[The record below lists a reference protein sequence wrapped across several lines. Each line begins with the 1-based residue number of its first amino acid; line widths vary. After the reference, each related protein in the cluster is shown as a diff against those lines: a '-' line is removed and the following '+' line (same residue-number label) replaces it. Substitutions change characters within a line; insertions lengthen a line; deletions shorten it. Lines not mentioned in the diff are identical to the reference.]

1 MHLWC
6 KARVAMV
13 KINECRGIM
22 PKVVPKNSV
31 AIKGPVARAHDRT
44 ATEPLHLVQTMS
56 EPNLE

>member
-1 MHLWC
+1 
-6 KARVAMV
+6 MV
-13 KINECRGIM
+13 KINEGRGMM

-44 ATEPLHLVQTMS
+44 EMEPLHTVQTMS